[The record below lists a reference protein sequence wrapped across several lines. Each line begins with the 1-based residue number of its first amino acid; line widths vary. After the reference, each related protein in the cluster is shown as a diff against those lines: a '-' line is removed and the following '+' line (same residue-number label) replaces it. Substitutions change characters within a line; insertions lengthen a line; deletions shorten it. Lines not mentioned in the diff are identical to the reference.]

1 MENDDLDQTL
11 RELQTEL
18 ARDLLE
24 RIKSG
29 KANAADRNVARRL
42 CPHPS
47 PAARGHMVAAV
58 CIDRCAGDGLADR
71 DQRRAARLTGRAN
84 PPS

>member
-42 CPHPS
+42 C
-47 PAARGHMVAAV
+47 ADFG
-58 CIDRCAGDGLADR
+58 IDRSDWEQTQR
-71 DQRRAARLTGRAN
+71 DQTMLEISEDDL
-84 PPS
+84 PVFDD